1 MISTSVEGFLSK
13 KWLEIQF
20 ELALFTD
27 VGVVN
32 GSKFSLGD
40 NGFNNETLM
49 DAGFGF
55 RLSKDLLGKNWYFR
69 VDFPFWIKEGKTS
82 STDYDK
88 FVFSFQRSI

>member
-1 MISTSVEGFLSK
+1 MPGDGNLRGFYDSNFAGVEQMISTSVEGFLSK

-49 DAGFGF
+49 DAGLGWISLFG
-55 RLSKDLLGKNWYFR
+55 
-69 VDFPFWIKEGKTS
+69 
-82 STDYDK
+82 
-88 FVFSFQRSI
+88 

>member
-1 MISTSVEGFLSK
+1 MS
-13 KWLEIQF
+13 
-20 ELALFTD
+20 
-27 VGVVN
+27 
-32 GSKFSLGD
+32 FSLCLSALIIILSFS
-40 NGFNNETLM
+40 NGFNNEILM

-55 RLSKDLLGKNWYFR
+55 RLSKDLLGKNWYVR